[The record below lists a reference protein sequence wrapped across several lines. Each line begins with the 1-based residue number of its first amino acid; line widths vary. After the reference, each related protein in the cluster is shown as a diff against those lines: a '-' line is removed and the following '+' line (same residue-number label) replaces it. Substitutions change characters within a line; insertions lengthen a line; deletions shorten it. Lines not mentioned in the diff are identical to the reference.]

1 MNTKSSSKYNFL
13 LIYFR
18 FRLLPLIF
26 VLSFQILVANAQPL
40 SLANALELCLKK
52 HPEIIAADLA
62 ILQSQQQAKAAAALQ
77 NPEIT
82 FTNPTGD
89 FYTIGVSQ
97 AFQLPTVYKTQK
109 KLAKQQIA
117 IQTAQKQ
124 VTQAQISLMLRIAYL
139 QAQFAQAQVELYR
152 TTDSIYQKIVENT
165 PRQFEAG
172 QITALAKTYAA
183 AEYGKIHNQLIT
195 AQAEVKHTLTVLVVY
210 TGLAEIKAV
219 EPLVIPDTAI
229 SLPPDAQQYPPDSA
243 SLQYHPIIK
252 LHAQNIKLAN
262 WQKKLAKKQAL
273 PGFSIGYLN
282 PSDKNTSIQNR
293 FSLGLSVPL
302 WWRQYK
308 NNIQAATT
316 QIAIAQQQSAAAQTE
331 LEIAQLQIK
340 TQLQQSANELNYY
353 LSSGNQNAAELAT
366 MATRFFMAGETDA
379 LVYLQTLRDAF
390 AIKVAFLQSI
400 NNYQQA
406 NLQWQYFLLKSE
418 Q

>member
-1 MNTKSSSKYNFL
+1 M
-13 LIYFR
+13 
-18 FRLLPLIF
+18 IF

-165 PRQFEAG
+165 TRQFEAG

-195 AQAEVKHTLTVLVVY
+195 AQAEL
-210 TGLAEIKAV
+210 
-219 EPLVIPDTAI
+219 
-229 SLPPDAQQYPPDSA
+229 
-243 SLQYHPIIK
+243 
-252 LHAQNIKLAN
+252 NIL
-262 WQKKLAKKQAL
+262 
-273 PGFSIGYLN
+273 
-282 PSDKNTSIQNR
+282 
-293 FSLGLSVPL
+293 
-302 WWRQYK
+302 
-308 NNIQAATT
+308 
-316 QIAIAQQQSAAAQTE
+316 
-331 LEIAQLQIK
+331 
-340 TQLQQSANELNYY
+340 
-353 LSSGNQNAAELAT
+353 
-366 MATRFFMAGETDA
+366 
-379 LVYLQTLRDAF
+379 
-390 AIKVAFLQSI
+390 
-400 NNYQQA
+400 
-406 NLQWQYFLLKSE
+406 
-418 Q
+418 